1 MGKSNDYSGMLEIIS
16 GRRTGLLAC
25 LVRCGLSVVTPLYRM
40 GVGWR
45 NWKFNR
51 GQGVHQVDVP
61 VISVGNLTTGGTGK
75 TPFVIWLAS
84 FLRSIQGDSPHGKR
98 VAILSRG
105 YGALPGKLNDEALE
119 MEQRLQDVPHLQ
131 DPNRVQLAR
140 TAIEELETEIILLDD
155 GFQHRALYRDLDIVL
170 IDATLPFGFKR
181 LLPRGLLRE
190 PISSLER
197 ADAVVLTR
205 GNQVTAACRLEIKNR
220 ILQSHPNVLWA
231 EAIAEPE
238 KFCQAS
244 GAFCDLSSLR
254 DQPVIAVCGIGN
266 PSGFHATLAELGL
279 DVRDSITMGDH
290 HHYSRADLELIQ
302 ETAKQHT
309 AEAIVC
315 THKDLV
321 KINVDRIDSIP
332 LYALQINLQ
341 LKSGGTELE
350 QAIERLVNSANPV

>member
-1 MGKSNDYSGMLEIIS
+1 MLEIIS

-155 GFQHRALYRDLDIVL
+155 GFQHRSTLRNLDILL
-170 IDATLPFGFKR
+170 INGSTYPSDYSFLTINPI
-181 LLPRGLLRE
+181 RE
-190 PISSLER
+190 TWASL
-197 ADAVVLTR
+197 
-205 GNQVTAACRLEIKNR
+205 N
-220 ILQSHPNVLWA
+220 
-231 EAIAEPE
+231 
-238 KFCQAS
+238 
-244 GAFCDLSSLR
+244 
-254 DQPVIAVCGIGN
+254 
-266 PSGFHATLAELGL
+266 
-279 DVRDSITMGDH
+279 
-290 HHYSRADLELIQ
+290 RADLIIF
-302 ETAKQHT
+302 TKH
-309 AEAIVC
+309 
-315 THKDLV
+315 D
-321 KINVDRIDSIP
+321 P
-332 LYALQINLQ
+332 
-341 LKSGGTELE
+341 
-350 QAIERLVNSANPV
+350 